1 MNEAETCRTLV
12 RPRLEAAGWEANGER
27 HYKEQIGVT
36 AGRIVVAGG
45 TARRLDRQVP
55 DFLLY
60 FTRDVP
66 LAVVEAKSDRRPAAA
81 GLQRVKEY
89 ARTLGLK
96 FAYATN
102 GRDLIEYDFLTD
114 AEAVRPDFPTPAEL

>member
-12 RPRLEAAGWEANGER
+12 RPKLEGAGWEANGKHHFR
-27 HYKEQIGVT
+27 EQIAVT
-36 AGRIVVAGG
+36 AGRVDATGG
-45 TARRLDRQVP
+45 KPRRLTRKVP

-66 LAVVEAKSDRRPAAA
+66 LAVVEAKSDRRPASD
-81 GLQRVKEY
+81 GLQQAKEY
-89 ARTLGLK
+89 AGILGLK

-102 GRDLIEYDFLTD
+102 GTR
-114 AEAVRPDFPTPAEL
+114 